1 MGWLTNLQTVHIH
14 TLSNLAFV
22 LIGLIWGEMDFKKTI
37 SIAVMCGYDTDCN
50 GATAGSILGALQGTK
65 GIPEEMSRPLNGR
78 IKSAVFGY
86 SDEKISDLA
95 RRTFELALNK

>member
-1 MGWLTNLQTVHIH
+1 
-14 TLSNLAFV
+14 
-22 LIGLIWGEMDFKKTI
+22 
-37 SIAVMCGYDTDCN
+37 MCGYDTDST

-65 GIPEEMSRPLNGR
+65 GIPEEMSRPLNSR